1 MWTRTP
7 EVSLDAVLKQ
17 RDFTE
22 FRLFQK
28 PETRSRKKCRSPKTW
43 KKYLQKL
50 LNKGYYLVKYQKK

>member
-1 MWTRTP
+1 M
-7 EVSLDAVLKQ
+7 SLDAVLKQ